1 MPSVNFYLKKPP
13 GKLPFALIY
22 LQFKYSGQKLV
33 YSFGQKINPP
43 DWSKET
49 KRVKSNRHTI
59 LDGRYAV
66 NELLDKLE
74 KHCLRVYEE
83 ERVKGVPP
91 ASVMKFRLDAFMR
104 QQEGKK
110 KEPGIYSLI
119 DRFISGEIKNKGKEK
134 SPNTLK
140 NYATAKTHLYAFDT
154 KTRYHLQFENI
165 NLDFFDRYIRF
176 LREEEKLKPNSIARD
191 IGALKTVMTEAV
203 ELGYTTNIQFRHK
216 KFNVVAGET
225 DAVHLTEKEITRL
238 YRFDCAGNKRLEQ
251 VRDLFVYG
259 CFTGVQPHS
268 VARPLR
274 ATHKIKQLIIK
285 EIDGNHFLLVPDA
298 AGSGSPVPLPCHPL
312 VQEILLKYG
321 GQAVHLPKG
330 PSNQKFNDYIKE
342 VCRLAGL
349 IEKGRLSTSPGQEL
363 WACISS
369 RTARLSMAAYYYR
382 SGHPIHELM
391 RITGHS
397 TDKAF
402 LKYIHARPGIN
413 SPEKS

>member
-13 GKLPFALIY
+13 GRLPFALIY
-22 LQFKYSGQKLV
+22 LQFKYSGRKLV
-33 YSFGQKINPP
+33 YSFGQKINPQ

-49 KRVKSNRHTI
+49 KRVKSNRQTI
-59 LDGRYAV
+59 LDGRYAI

-91 ASVMKFRLDAFMR
+91 ASVMKFRLDVFMKHP
-104 QQEGKK
+104 EGKK
-110 KEPGIYSLI
+110 KGSGIYELI
-119 DRFISGEIKNKGKEK
+119 DRFLSGEIKNKGKEK
-134 SPNTLK
+134 SRNTLK
-140 NYATAKTHLYAFDT
+140 NYATAKTHLYAFDI

-165 NLDFFDRYIRF
+165 NLDFFDRYTRF
-176 LREEEKLKPNSIARD
+176 LREEEKLKQNSIARD
-191 IGALKTVMTEAV
+191 IGALKTVMNEAV

-216 KFNVVAGET
+216 KFSVAAEET

-238 YRFDCAGNKRLEQ
+238 YRFDCSGNKRLEQ

-259 CFTGVQPHS
+259 CFTGAQPHS
-268 VARPLR
+268 VPRSLTTNR
-274 ATHKIKQLIIK
+274 VKYLNIK
-285 EIDGNHFLLVPDA
+285 EIDGESVILVPTA
-298 AGSGSPVPLPCHPL
+298 FGSGGPVTLPCHPL
-312 VQEILLKYG
+312 VKEILLKYEG
-321 GQAVHLPKG
+321 TPANLPKG

-342 VCRLAGL
+342 VCRLTGL
-349 IEKGRLSTSPGQEL
+349 LEKGRLSTSPGLEL

-369 RTARLSMAAYYYR
+369 RTARLSMAAHYYR
-382 SGHPIHELM
+382 SGYPIHELM

-402 LKYIHARPGIN
+402 LKYIHIRPGIKG
-413 SPEKS
+413 PEKS